1 MWVYPEIRLIGDI
14 PRYHA
19 RERGNDIALI
29 GGEERITFAE
39 LDKRTNRVAN
49 AIAARNLP
57 DDARIGWFGKNYV
70 ELADTLFGAAK
81 AGHAFMPV
89 NWRLAPREVGQL
101 LDDSACA
108 ILFVEDELA
117 PAIETALTFVKEPPQ
132 VVLFTPGSSRWLD
145 GFADLAD
152 DTDPQVSVSE
162 SSTALQ
168 MYTSGTTGLPKGVEL
183 MHSGFNYMRL
193 SEHLDPGR
201 VWDTGVG
208 DSFLMFMPN
217 FHMSGVGWLIQNL
230 YNGIPVTI
238 LPQYDAKA
246 VLAAI
251 RETRPTIV
259 LIVPTALQALLD
271 HPDAAEVDF
280 TCLKLLAY
288 AGSQMPL
295 PLIQRALARMQ
306 CQFLNCYGATELIS
320 TCTWLRPADH
330 DLTNPERLKSVGSV
344 VPLVEMRLLDA
355 EGRQVPD
362 GEVGEIVVRMPS
374 VFKGYWRN
382 PEATAAV
389 LKDGWYYT
397 GDAATRDADGFYYL
411 KDRIKDMIVSGG
423 ENIYSSEVEAALVRH
438 PAVAEAAVIGVPH
451 PRWVE
456 AVKALV
462 ILSPGEHA
470 TAETL
475 VAHCREHIAGY
486 KVPKYLEFVTDFP
499 RTPSGKVQKGV
510 LRAAHRDTVQ
520 HQ

>member
-1 MWVYPEIRLIGDI
+1 MWVYPEIRLVGDI
-14 PRYHA
+14 TRYQA
-19 RERGNDIALI
+19 RERGDEIALI
-29 GGEERITFAE
+29 GGDEQLTFAE
-39 LDKRTNRVAN
+39 LDRRTNRVAN
-49 AIAARNLP
+49 AILARNLP
-57 DDARIGWFGKNYV
+57 ADARIGWFGKNYL

-81 AGHAFMPV
+81 AGYAFMPV

-108 ILFVEDELA
+108 VLFVEDVLA
-117 PAIETALTFVKEPPQ
+117 DAIEAALAFVKEPPQ
-132 VVLFTPGSSRWLD
+132 VVVFTPGQAHWLG
-145 GFADLAD
+145 GFADGAP
-152 DTDPQVSVSE
+152 DTDQRVPVSE
-162 SSTALQ
+162 CSTALQ

-183 MHSGFNYMRL
+183 AHAGFNYMRL

-201 VWDTGVG
+201 VWGAG
-208 DSFLMFMPN
+208 DSFLLFMPN

-230 YNGIPVTI
+230 YNGIRITI
-238 LPQYDAKA
+238 LPQYEPAA

-271 HPDAAEVDF
+271 HPDAADTDF
-280 TCLKLLAY
+280 TCLRLLAY

-295 PLIQRALARMQ
+295 PLIEEALARMQ
-306 CQFLNCYGATELIS
+306 CSFLNCYGATEIIS
-320 TCTWLRPADH
+320 TCTWLRPDDH

-344 VPLVEMRLLDA
+344 VPLVEMRLLDP
-355 EGRQVPD
+355 EGREVAE

-389 LKDGWYYT
+389 VKNGWYYT
-397 GDAATRDADGFYYL
+397 GDAATRDAEGFYYL

-451 PRWVE
+451 PRWGE

-462 ILSPGEHA
+462 IPAAGQDVTPEA
-470 TAETL
+470 L

-486 KVPKYLEFVTDFP
+486 KVPKYFEFVTDFP

-510 LRAAHRDTVQ
+510 LRTQHRDTAAA
-520 HQ
+520 